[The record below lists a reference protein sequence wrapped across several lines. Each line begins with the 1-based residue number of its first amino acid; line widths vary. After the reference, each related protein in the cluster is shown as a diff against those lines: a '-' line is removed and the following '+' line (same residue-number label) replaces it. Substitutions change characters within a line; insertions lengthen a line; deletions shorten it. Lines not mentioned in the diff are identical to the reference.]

1 MFFVHR
7 PDQRGGQ
14 DDVKIV
20 VGFES
25 NPMTQGSRRTAVND
39 SEAIIVSLSKP
50 RNLGLGCVWF
60 GRADSVGLGICP
72 PSLPPTADSAISAS
86 G

>member
-1 MFFVHR
+1 MFFVQG

-14 DDVKIV
+14 DDGKIG

-25 NPMTQGSRRTAVND
+25 NPMTRGSRRSAVND
-39 SEAIIVSLSKP
+39 SKAIIVSLSKP

-60 GRADSVGLGICP
+60 CLADSVGLGICP